1 MKSMVVEKKLEKM
14 VTQKKWGF
22 EKRILKEEKE
32 VRERCKNDR
41 DIPPVKGVKFSRKSP
56 LLRVL
61 SILSVL

>member
-1 MKSMVVEKKLEKM
+1 MKKKLEKM
-14 VTQKKWGF
+14 VTQKK
-22 EKRILKEEKE
+22 ILKEEKE

>member
-1 MKSMVVEKKLEKM
+1 M
-14 VTQKKWGF
+14 VTQKKWCF